1 MARFALREFST
12 PQYAD
17 FIPVTPME
25 ERPVEQIEKFMTF
38 LEELPWFKKEEDERD
53 SYNENMENSQ
63 AQKPEHEKTMR
74 ESVKTREDKK
84 MEGYEPTDFDYG
96 EASELYNED
105 KANIVR
111 DPKEV
116 EREQRVSEIPL
127 GAKSGGD
134 RGPSSV
140 PVVDEMEQALLDAW
154 RKRQDFDEY
163 IEGYKPSDVNVDM
176 EGYKPSTGR

>member
-38 LEELPWFKKEEDERD
+38 LEELPWFKKEEDEHD

-84 MEGYEPTDFDYG
+84 MEGY
-96 EASELYNED
+96 NKD

-134 RGPSSV
+134 RGSPRV
-140 PVVDEMEQALLDAW
+140 PVDEMEQALLDAW
-154 RKRQDFDEY
+154 RKRQDFAEY
-163 IEGYKPSDVNVDM
+163 IEGYKPSEVNVDM